1 MRLPSSSFALIVQ
14 LSLVVSVSAA
24 QSVASSSDGSQ
35 SNDAKS
41 IVPMAVANAVAPA
54 RVHIPEGTEVP
65 LLMVDQISSETNAEG
80 DRFTLRVD
88 GDVKVGGIV
97 AIKSGS
103 IAVGVV
109 TNAHKRGFMG
119 KAGELNIN
127 LDHLNVGDDRVKLR
141 GSKGRTGD
149 AKVGTTV
156 ALVVLFGPIGLL
168 KRGHDIEIKPGT
180 PITAYVDQST
190 DVLAP

>member
-1 MRLPSSSFALIVQ
+1 MRLPASAFALIVQ

-24 QSVASSSDGSQ
+24 QSVPSSLEASQ
-35 SNDAKS
+35 SNDTKS
-41 IVPMAVANAVAPA
+41 SAPTAVANAVTPA

-97 AIKSGS
+97 AIKSGT